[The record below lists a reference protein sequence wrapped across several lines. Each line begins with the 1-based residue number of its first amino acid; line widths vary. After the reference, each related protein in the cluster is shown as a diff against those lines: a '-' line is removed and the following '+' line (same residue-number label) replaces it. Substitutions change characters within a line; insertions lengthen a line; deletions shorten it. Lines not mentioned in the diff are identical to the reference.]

1 MRRSVIFL
9 IVLVLLLTFFGGVC
23 FAHKITTFAYV
34 DENGVINTETY
45 FSGGAKA
52 KGAKVM
58 VYDNSTG
65 KLLLQGKTDDKGRF
79 NFKPPALTD
88 LKIVV
93 EAELGHRAV
102 AFVKKKDFE
111 KFFNQEAETKAK
123 PASTSSLGISEKE
136 LSQILDKKIKPLYDM
151 MLKMEEKLS
160 KPSLTEIIGGIGYI
174 FGVFGIVAMILARR
188 KG

>member
-1 MRRSVIFL
+1 MRRCVIFL
-9 IVLVLLLTFFGGVC
+9 IVLLLTFFGGVC

-34 DENGVINTETY
+34 DENGVINTEAY

-65 KLLLQGKTDDKGRF
+65 ELLLQGKTDDKGRF
-79 NFKPPALTD
+79 NFKPPALSD

-111 KFFNQEAETKAK
+111 KFFVQETKAK
-123 PASTSSLGISEKE
+123 PASASSLGISEKE

-151 MLKMEEKLS
+151 MLRMEEKLS

>member
-1 MRRSVIFL
+1 MKKGVISL
-9 IVLVLLLTFFGGVC
+9 IILVVLLTFFGGVC

-45 FSGGAKA
+45 FSGGVKA

-58 VYDNSTG
+58 VYDSSTG

-111 KFFNQEAETKAK
+111 RFFNREEETKAK
-123 PASTSSLGISEKE
+123 LASVSSIGISERE

-151 MLKMEEKLS
+151 MLKMEERLS
-160 KPSLTEIIGGIGYI
+160 KPSITEIIGGIGYI
-174 FGVFGIVAMILARR
+174 FGVFGVVAMIVARR
-188 KG
+188 KD

>member
-1 MRRSVIFL
+1 MKGLIFL
-9 IVLVLLLTFFGGVC
+9 AVSVLIFLFLSGVC
-23 FAHKITTFAYV
+23 LAHKITTFAYV
-34 DENGVINTETY
+34 DENGMINTETY

-65 KLLLQGKTDDKGRF
+65 KLLLQGKTDNKGRF

-88 LKIVV
+88 LRIVV

-102 AFVKKKDFE
+102 AFVKKNDFE
-111 KFFNQEAETKAK
+111 KFFNQKAETKAK
-123 PASTSSLGISEKE
+123 PALASSVGISEKE
-136 LSQILDKKIKPLYDM
+136 FSQILDKKIKPLYDM
-151 MLKMEEKLS
+151 MLKMEESLS

-188 KG
+188 KS